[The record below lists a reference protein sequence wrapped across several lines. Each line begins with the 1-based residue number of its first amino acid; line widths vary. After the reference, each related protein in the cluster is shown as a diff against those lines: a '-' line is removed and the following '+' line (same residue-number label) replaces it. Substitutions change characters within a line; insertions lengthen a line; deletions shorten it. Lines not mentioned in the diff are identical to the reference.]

1 MPESQYMRCQQGSSS
16 LTMTNRRWLAT
27 CVVATLLFAI
37 AYTLAT
43 VFPVGNL
50 TGGTADYLVTLFASF
65 LLLFW
70 GITMSYRV
78 QFSRQRTILT
88 LIFIVSFLWILLR
101 FVKWLPNDIPI
112 AKYSDYVYYL
122 PMTLVPALFLV
133 LCIENFAPNFR
144 FKKAL
149 YISLALIVLFFF
161 VMALTTDLHG
171 LVYKD
176 YSFGPDENGMPSAR
190 FPSYSYGIVHYFDM
204 GFVALCILS
213 SLFVATFVSRGQ
225 LTIKSVILPAI
236 IVVLAAAYFTLYS
249 LGISFVRS
257 TLFLKDFALMSVL
270 LLQAA
275 IEIMLDTGL
284 VQNNGRYVT
293 HFERSSLPMC
303 IYDENGKMLFSSE
316 KFDEKR
322 FKTHDAKF
330 RYNEQTIGKY
340 ELVVEEDLT
349 EIIALKDKINQEN
362 NELTETNKLLH
373 KMIGVA
379 RDSTSLAFRLS
390 LISEIE
396 GSIGKSRAELD
407 EMLATLPD
415 EITKENQKE
424 TKETLGRIALC
435 LGYMKQK
442 CMLLLG
448 AKEKKALSAD
458 AFKMLLNVISHDVQ
472 SVGFAEVG
480 AAINCDDDVS
490 FPFALAVNELANEI
504 AKAYAFLELD
514 ALIIINPKKSSCIFE
529 LEGKP
534 LSVKPLTVAGATI
547 KSKVQDNGLRV
558 VMEVQNA

>member
-1 MPESQYMRCQQGSSS
+1 MRCQQGSSS

-373 KMIGVA
+373 KMIVVA

-407 EMLATLPD
+407 EMLSTLPD
-415 EITKENQKE
+415 EITKENQKQ

-472 SVGFAEVG
+472 SVGFGEVG
-480 AAINCDDDVS
+480 AAINCEDDVS

>member
-1 MPESQYMRCQQGSSS
+1 MRCQQGSSS

-176 YSFGPDENGMPSAR
+176 YSFGTDENGMPSAR

-257 TLFLKDFALMSVL
+257 TLFLKDFALMSAL

-415 EITKENQKE
+415 EITKENQKQ

-529 LEGKP
+529 LEGQP
-534 LSVKPLTVAGATI
+534 LSVKPLTVTGATI

>member
-1 MPESQYMRCQQGSSS
+1 MRCQQGSSS

-176 YSFGPDENGMPSAR
+176 YNFGPDENGMPSAR

-284 VQNNGRYVT
+284 VQNNGRYVN

-415 EITKENQKE
+415 EITKENQKQ

-472 SVGFAEVG
+472 SVGFGEVG
-480 AAINCDDDVS
+480 AAINCEDDVS

-529 LEGKP
+529 LEGQP

>member
-1 MPESQYMRCQQGSSS
+1 MRCQQGSSS

-50 TGGTADYLVTLFASF
+50 TGGTADYFVTLFASF

-149 YISLALIVLFFF
+149 YISLALVVLFFF

-171 LVYKD
+171 LVYKN
-176 YSFGPDENGMPSAR
+176 YSFGLDENGIPSAR

-373 KMIGVA
+373 KMIDVA

-407 EMLATLPD
+407 EMLSTLPD

-480 AAINCDDDVS
+480 AAINCEDDVS

>member
-1 MPESQYMRCQQGSSS
+1 
-16 LTMTNRRWLAT
+16 MTNRRWLAT

-257 TLFLKDFALMSVL
+257 PLFLKDFALMSVL

>member
-1 MPESQYMRCQQGSSS
+1 
-16 LTMTNRRWLAT
+16 MTNRRWLAT

>member
-322 FKTHDAKF
+322 FKTSDAKF

-373 KMIGVA
+373 KMIDVA

-407 EMLATLPD
+407 EMLSTLPD
-415 EITKENQKE
+415 EITKENQKQ

-480 AAINCDDDVS
+480 AAINCEDDVS

-529 LEGKP
+529 LEGQP
-534 LSVKPLTVAGATI
+534 LSVKPLTVTGATI

>member
-1 MPESQYMRCQQGSSS
+1 MRCQQGSYS

-88 LIFIVSFLWILLR
+88 LIFLVSFLWILLR
-101 FVKWLPNDIPI
+101 FIKWLPNDIPI

-373 KMIGVA
+373 KMIDVV

-396 GSIGKSRAELD
+396 DSIGKSRAELD
-407 EMLATLPD
+407 EMLSTLPD
-415 EITKENQKE
+415 EITKENQKQ

-472 SVGFAEVG
+472 SVGFGEVG

-529 LEGKP
+529 LEGQP
-534 LSVKPLTVAGATI
+534 LSVKPLTVTGATI

>member
-1 MPESQYMRCQQGSSS
+1 MPESQYMRCQQGSYS

-88 LIFIVSFLWILLR
+88 LIFLVSFLWILLR
-101 FVKWLPNDIPI
+101 FIKWLPNDIPI

-373 KMIGVA
+373 KMIDVV

-396 GSIGKSRAELD
+396 DSIGKSRAELD
-407 EMLATLPD
+407 EMLSTLPD
-415 EITKENQKE
+415 EITKENQKQ

-472 SVGFAEVG
+472 SVGFGEVG

-529 LEGKP
+529 LEGQP
-534 LSVKPLTVAGATI
+534 LSVKPLTVTGATI

>member
-1 MPESQYMRCQQGSSS
+1 MRCQQGSSS

-176 YSFGPDENGMPSAR
+176 YSFGLDENGMPSAR

-257 TLFLKDFALMSVL
+257 TLFLKDFALMSGL

-504 AKAYAFLELD
+504 AKAYAFWELD